1 MAKAYLI
8 ANIRV
13 HDVEG
18 FERFKQLS
26 AAAIADYGGKILA
39 RDPNAD
45 YREGGVRG
53 LVTLIEFESP
63 EVAQAFYDSTA
74 YTAARRVRERC
85 AQSDL
90 VLVTGL

>member
-1 MAKAYLI
+1 MAKGYLI

-13 HDVEG
+13 HDAEA
-18 FERFKQLS
+18 FEEFKRLS
-26 AAAIADYGGKILA
+26 GAAIADYGGKILA
-39 RDPNAD
+39 RDPDAD
-45 YREGGVRG
+45 YREGGARG

-74 YTAARRVRERC
+74 YSAARRVREKIS
-85 AQSDL
+85 QTDL